1 MNTKSVLLAA
11 LSLGAVAFAQA
22 QSAAP
27 AVKATPS
34 AQAAAEIPQK
44 LDKFMVTGS
53 MAEPKAE
60 AEKLEKFMVTGS
72 MAEPQGKAEELPK
85 FMVTG
90 SLAEPTGE
98 TAKLD
103 KFMVTGSMAAP
114 RQAQAKR

>member
-53 MAEPKAE
+53 MAEP
-60 AEKLEKFMVTGS
+60 
-72 MAEPQGKAEELPK
+72 QGKAEELPK

-98 TAKLD
+98 TAKLE